1 MKLNNVNCFT
11 SLFDGST
18 DAAMLYKQMSY
29 VQYSDRTL
37 LGINKV
43 EIIQELFTLSKV
55 DNSHADGVEKNKKFL
70 RKES

>member
-1 MKLNNVNCFT
+1 
-11 SLFDGST
+11 
-18 DAAMLYKQMSY
+18 MSY

-55 DNSHADGVEKNKKFL
+55 DNSHADRVEKNIKNSLEKNLKFNTL
-70 RKES
+70 SSRIKWHIRFL

>member
-1 MKLNNVNCFT
+1 MVQL
-11 SLFDGST
+11 
-18 DAAMLYKQMSY
+18 MLQYFKKQMSY

-55 DNSHADGVEKNKKFL
+55 DNSHADRVEKNIKNSLEKNLKFNTL
-70 RKES
+70 SSRIK

>member
-1 MKLNNVNCFT
+1 
-11 SLFDGST
+11 
-18 DAAMLYKQMSY
+18 MSY

-55 DNSHADGVEKNKKFL
+55 DNSHADRVEKNIKNSLEKNLKFNTL
-70 RKES
+70 SSRIK

>member
-1 MKLNNVNCFT
+1 MVRL
-11 SLFDGST
+11 
-18 DAAMLYKQMSY
+18 MLQYLSY

-55 DNSHADGVEKNKKFL
+55 DNSHADRVEKNIKNSLEKNLKFNTL
-70 RKES
+70 SSRIK